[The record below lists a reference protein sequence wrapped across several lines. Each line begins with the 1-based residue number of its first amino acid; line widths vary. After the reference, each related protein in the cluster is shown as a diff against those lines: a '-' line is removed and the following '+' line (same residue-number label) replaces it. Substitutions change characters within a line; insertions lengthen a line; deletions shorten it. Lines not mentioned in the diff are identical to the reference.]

1 MTKRIIASFFLLIL
15 CYTNVCSFAERSYDE
30 LQSLFLNVD
39 FDSTYENVKK
49 MIDDTGLPYTEQEYN
64 GSKGL
69 GKEIKIC
76 IAYTQGAALQ
86 RYADSGD
93 RLDITFQKDSGKL
106 MTMEYVPEHG
116 NTAALVYS
124 FGVWWSFMEDEPDN
138 DYSGYYVNAYTD
150 AKRGGI
156 VIYYNNGNSTKTPY
170 YRYEDKETVLNTVI
184 DGIKQN

>member
-1 MTKRIIASFFLLIL
+1 MTKRITISFIIL
-15 CYTNVCSFAERSYDE
+15 TLCFINVYSFAERCYDE
-30 LQSLFLNVD
+30 LQTIFLSVD
-39 FDSTYENVKK
+39 FDSTYENVKEIIK
-49 MIDDTGLPYTEQEYN
+49 DTGLPCTEQEYN

-69 GKEIKIC
+69 GKEIVFC

-93 RLDITFQKDSGKL
+93 HLNITFQKDSGKL

-124 FGVWWSFMEDEPDN
+124 FGVWWSFMEDEPAN

-150 AKRGGI
+150 AKRRGI
-156 VIYYNNGNSTKTPY
+156 VIYYNNGNSTKTTY

-184 DGIKQN
+184 DGIKQY